1 MSPDNSHYLLKGGF
15 TGSSE
20 STLVKMSHCWKSHVE
35 AHLRMY
41 ILDEPKKEEP
51 KKKTEELDEE
61 PSEDKENTM
70 YPWKNPHFS
79 VASINLLTL
88 CLQVSSA
95 DNLCKQF
102 GPTF

>member
-1 MSPDNSHYLLKGGF
+1 
-15 TGSSE
+15 
-20 STLVKMSHCWKSHVE
+20 
-35 AHLRMY
+35 MY

-70 YPWKNPHFS
+70 YPWKNNFS
-79 VASINLLTL
+79 IASINSLT
-88 CLQVSSA
+88 CLQVASA

-102 GPTF
+102 GPTFLLWWYSEIFFRKS